1 MPAPMPDPLPLQDAI
16 ADAISTATRAGR
28 VNILVAGK
36 TGVGKSTLINAV
48 FRGEL
53 ARTGAGKPVTSTTRN
68 SPGPAIRSPSS
79 TRAAWK

>member
-1 MPAPMPDPLPLQDAI
+1 MNPPRHDTPQLQDAI
-16 ADAISTATRAGR
+16 ADAISTATRGAGR

-53 ARTGAGKPVTSTTRN
+53 AKTGAGKPVTQTTQEFSR
-68 SPGPAIRSPSS
+68 PGHP
-79 TRAAWK
+79 